1 MDLISTEDK
10 DATSPSGILI
20 KKTITCEGCR
30 MSYTYNTTEE
40 DAETVRKCRDCRRK
54 SFRQVLESKTPVGT
68 PSGTPAS
75 SPEKQPPT
83 TPTKSPNKRAANK
96 KGLDHAQCF
105 KCQAW
110 FQDDDT
116 FLIHVG
122 ECDDKVVF

>member
-1 MDLISTEDK
+1 
-10 DATSPSGILI
+10 
-20 KKTITCEGCR
+20 

-54 SFRQVLESKTPVGT
+54 SFRQVLESRTPVGT
-68 PSGTPAS
+68 PSGTPAAT
-75 SPEKQPPT
+75 PEKQRPT
-83 TPTKSPNKRAANK
+83 APAKSPLNKRAGANS
-96 KGLDHAQCF
+96 AQCF

-122 ECDDKVVF
+122 ECDGKVNIFDLVQRVLLHYQ